1 MSEDTVAVVVTIAF
15 FAVMA
20 AWIPLVECCG
30 RSMRKQPE
38 RERQS
43 KKGRVVEM
51 KPKMHEKKGRGYEAV
66 VLITMVASVC
76 SLGLLN

>member
-1 MSEDTVAVVVTIAF
+1 MSEDTAVVVTIAF

-20 AWIPLVECCG
+20 AWIPLVEWCG
-30 RSMRKQPE
+30 RAMRKQPE

-43 KKGRVVEM
+43 KRGRVVEM
-51 KPKMHEKKGRGYEAV
+51 KPKTHERKGRGYEAV
-66 VLITMVASVC
+66 VLITMVASVF

>member
-1 MSEDTVAVVVTIAF
+1 MSEDTAAVVVTIAF

-30 RSMRKQPE
+30 RAMRKQPE

-43 KKGRVVEM
+43 KNGRLVEM
-51 KPKMHEKKGRGYEAV
+51 KPKTHEKKGRGYEAV